1 MDTTTKSRARQPGG
15 FSLIELVMVMI
26 IIAILSGIGARS
38 LIRVFKNAN
47 VNGTIAEMRILAEGI
62 VGNPN
67 IMENNIRTNYGYIGD
82 TGQLP
87 PTLQDLVS
95 NVSGIPG
102 WDGSYVDIGFADDP
116 NYYLT
121 DAWGNNYV
129 YSVPSDPAQPPVI
142 WTPADGDTITQKIGN
157 SVNEL
162 LNNTI
167 KIRLMTSKDVEVDAA
182 SGKVEIQYGGSYHTL
197 NYSSSDGHFII
208 GSVPIGIH
216 LVRAV
221 SAGDTIYKSMSV
233 SPGNRTTS
241 DVMEMTV
248 YASYGNVTY
257 VAGSATTETTTQN
270 AVYFDIHNSGST
282 TMPINKMTLSWSAAS
297 QDCWNCATPYLES
310 VSVAGNA
317 HWTWNVNSTA
327 LSPSGAQIIL
337 GNKIQIFSGEMTI
350 GPLVFKDAADGTG
363 SAVDMRGTS
372 FTIKFQS
379 QTAPTQT
386 VTFTTTGVC
395 GDPSLSLS
403 GTVSSNAR
411 NVYFPLKNTG
421 YIGLELTSIVV
432 STDFSASTAYLE
444 RIDVPSG
451 TIVWQADNSTCGSVP
466 RKRIDSNTQA
476 TASFASCSYANPT
489 WNFDQNSTLRMRI
502 YKNLSG
508 TAAVTGGFSGMVFDL
523 TFNYACGVSQS
534 TSIPIP

>member
-1 MDTTTKSRARQPGG
+1 MKSHPGQYRG
-15 FSLIELVMVMI
+15 FTLIELVMVMI

-38 LIRVFKNAN
+38 LIRVFNNAN

-87 PTLQDLVS
+87 PTLRDLVS

-102 WDGSYVDIGFADDP
+102 WDGPYIDIGFADDP
-116 NYYLT
+116 DYYLT
-121 DAWGNNYV
+121 DAWGNSYV
-129 YSVPSDPAQPPVI
+129 YSVPSDHTQPPVI
-142 WTPADGDTITQKIGN
+142 YTPDDGDTITQKIGN

-162 LNNTI
+162 LGNTI
-167 KIRLMTSKDVEVDAA
+167 KVRLLTSKNVEVDGS
-182 SGKVEIQYGGSYHTL
+182 SGKVEIQYGGSYHSL
-197 NYSSSDGHFII
+197 SYNSSNGYYL

-216 LVRAV
+216 KVRAV
-221 SAGDTIYKSMSV
+221 SAGDTVLKSMSV

-241 DVMEMTV
+241 DNIEMTI
-248 YASYGNVTY
+248 YATYGNVTY
-257 VAGSATTETTTQN
+257 VSGSATVETATQN
-270 AVYFDIHNSGST
+270 EVYFDISNSGST
-282 TMPINKMTLSWSAAS
+282 TMPINKMTLSWSAATQS
-297 QDCWNCATPYLES
+297 CWNCATPYLES

-327 LSPSGAQIIL
+327 LSPTDAQIIL
-337 GNKIQIFSGEMTI
+337 GNKIQIYAGDMTI

-363 SAVDMRGTS
+363 ATVDMRGTS

-386 VTFTTTGVC
+386 VTFSTTGVC
-395 GDPSLSLS
+395 SDPTLSLN
-403 GTVSSNAR
+403 GTVTSNAR
-411 NVYFPLKNTG
+411 NVYFPLKNSG
-421 YIGLELTSIVV
+421 YIPVELTSIVV

-451 TIVWQADNSTCGSVP
+451 TIVWQADNTTCGSVP
-466 RKRIDSNTQA
+466 RQRIDSNIQA
-476 TASFASCSYANPT
+476 TASFSSCSYTNPT
-489 WNFDQNSTLRMRI
+489 WNVNQSRTLRMRI
-502 YKNLSG
+502 YKNTSG
-508 TAAVTGGFSGMVFDL
+508 TAAVTGGFSGTVFDL
-523 TFNYACGVSQS
+523 TFNYACGTSQT